1 MMSANIQTWTEG
13 YLAVRERAAQCRG
26 EIELDTGVRCPRAN
40 GHDVLMIVALFDP
53 ALREHATPGLSQ
65 RWQSVLDE
73 LRQLGPAEA
82 TFPNNATFWETLAV
96 AAVYLEHRAVAPPG
110 PSMWDVLIGY
120 VDVQTRRNAGPSAAD
135 PFGLK
140 APTFDDLWRAQ
151 RDYFVQKRGFDQP
164 EPPSG
169 FGMWGM
175 KIPRTTNYDV
185 LEISA
190 YWSGQ
195 LANAREVTGYKTA
208 VDKWNAAL
216 ADVDKLA
223 KTGKPEDVY
232 AKNNEFWRTL
242 NDVSI
247 QIAIGDE
254 APTKWDLAK
263 ESVKE
268 SVTHL
273 PSTIED
279 AASKGI
285 DLVASAAHAV
295 GKVANEAGKG
305 LFEGFGTPLLI
316 GAGLLGLFLITRSS
330 DHEEV

>member
-1 MMSANIQTWTEG
+1 MTADIQTWIDG
-13 YLAVRERAAQCRG
+13 YLAVRERVVERRG
-26 EIELDTGVRCPRAN
+26 EIELDSGARCPQAN
-40 GHDVLMIVALFDP
+40 GDDVLLIVALFDP
-53 ALREHATPGLSQ
+53 AVREHATPGLMR
-65 RWQSVLDE
+65 RWQAMFDE
-73 LRQLGPAEA
+73 LRQLGPAHEA
-82 TFPNNATFWETLAV
+82 YRNNDTFWATLEV
-96 AAVYLEHRAVAPPG
+96 AAVHLEHMAVTPPS
-110 PSMWDVLIGY
+110 PSMWDVLIGS
-120 VDVQTRRNAGPSAAD
+120 VEVEMHRNAGPSASD

-140 APTFDDLWRAQ
+140 APTFDDLWHAQ
-151 RDYFVQKRGFDQP
+151 RDYFAQKRGLDQP
-164 EPPSG
+164 DPPPG
-169 FGMWGM
+169 FGMKGL
-175 KIPRTTNYDV
+175 KIPRTTNQDV
-185 LEISA
+185 LEVSA

-223 KTGKPEDVY
+223 KTGKPDDVY

-263 ESVKE
+263 ESVKD

-273 PSTIED
+273 PATLED

-305 LFEGFGTPLLI
+305 LFQGFGTPLLI

-330 DHEEV
+330 DHEEA